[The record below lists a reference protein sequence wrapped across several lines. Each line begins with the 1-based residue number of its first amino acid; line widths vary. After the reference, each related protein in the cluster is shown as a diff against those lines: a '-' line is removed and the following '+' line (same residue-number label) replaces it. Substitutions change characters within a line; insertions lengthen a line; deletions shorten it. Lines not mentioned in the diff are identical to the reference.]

1 MAARPPDPPS
11 RTPRREACGL
21 LGVGLDGD
29 DGARRVTRGNDFF
42 LVGGSAETHERMQD
56 LVVRMKERLKGR
68 GKRLADLSHGEFE
81 KLAHEALE

>member
-11 RTPRREACGL
+11 RAPRREACGL

-29 DGARRVTRGNDFF
+29 DGNRRVTRGSDFF

-68 GKRLADLSHGEFE
+68 GKRLADLTPPEFE
-81 KLAHEALE
+81 ELARDAL